1 MKQYCL
7 LFILSFSPLIA
18 SADRN
23 GTYGENIKWTFVT
36 DTHTLTISG
45 TGEMKDNHYTNYPW
59 YAVSTNVQSLIIEDG
74 VTSIGNYAF
83 YLYENLSS
91 VTIGK
96 SMTTIGNDAFWGCFN
111 ISSLRIFDLAS
122 WCEID
127 FRSLESN
134 PLYYPYQEHH
144 FYLNDVEIKNIE
156 IPSGVTSI
164 GNYSFR
170 GFNLITSVI
179 IPNTVFSIGREA
191 FAYCRSLI
199 SVTIGAGVTTI
210 GNDAFYGSDLKK
222 AIWLPNTPPTGY
234 RNVSSKVNYVS
245 SKYEFF
251 YDDQRIYPF
260 LNSIF
265 IVDGIKYVPISP
277 SERTCDVI
285 DCSYNEKVS
294 NINIHSTVTYNGIEM
309 KVIKILPYAFYNNDE
324 VESLICNNAGI
335 IGNYSF
341 CECSNMKSITIG
353 KNATS
358 VGVGVFQDCITLQ
371 SIDIPD
377 EINSLGESIF
387 SGCISLSTI
396 NIGNG
401 IGEIRKHSF
410 KDCKVLETINIPHS
424 VKVIDN
430 YAFEGCIGLKN
441 LIIDNRDEELTLGS
455 NSSLPLFA
463 DCPLD
468 SVYIGGNVTY
478 DTSSGLGYSPF
489 YRNTSLRTV
498 VITDKETEISPNEFY
513 GCTNLQNFSIGDG
526 VTSFGD
532 WAFSGCSSLKSLL
545 FGTQLKTIGKEVF
558 SDCTAVTK
566 IYSKAAT
573 PPTCGVQA
581 LDDINKWNCTLYVPK
596 GSLASYQAADQWKEF
611 FFMEEGA
618 ETSGVTGIL
627 ASDVHVIA
635 DNGEILVSGIDDGTD
650 VVVYSVSGHMVGA
663 SKAKANQAS
672 VFTNIHKGE
681 IVIVKIGDKSVKVV
695 MQ

>member
-1 MKQYCL
+1 MKQYYL
-7 LFILSFSPLIA
+7 LFILFFLPLIA

-23 GTYGENIKWTFVT
+23 GTYGENVKWTFVT

-59 YAVSTNVQSLIIEDG
+59 YAVSTSVQSLIIEDG

-96 SMTTIGNDAFWGCFN
+96 SMTTIGNDAFWGCHN
-111 ISSLRIFDLAS
+111 INSLHIFDLAS

-134 PLYYPYQEHH
+134 PLYSPYKGCH
-144 FYLNDVEIKNIE
+144 FYLNDTEIHNLE

-170 GFNLITSVI
+170 GFNLISVI
-179 IPNTVFSIGREA
+179 IPNTVISIGREA
-191 FAYCRSLI
+191 FAHCRSLI
-199 SVTIGAGVTTI
+199 SVIIGTGVTTI
-210 GNDAFYGSDLKK
+210 GNDAFYDSNLKK
-222 AIWLPNTPPTGY
+222 VIWLPNTPPTGY
-234 RNVSSKVNYVS
+234 RNVSSKVSYASSINY
-245 SKYEFF
+245 
-251 YDDQRIYPF
+251 DLQIIYPF
-260 LNSIF
+260 LSSMF
-265 IVDGIKYVPISP
+265 IVDGIKYVPTSP

-285 DCSYNEKVS
+285 DYSYNEKVS

-309 KVIKILPYAFYNNDE
+309 KVNKILPYAFYNNDD
-324 VESLICNNAGI
+324 VESIFCYNVGI
-335 IGNYSF
+335 IDNYSF

-353 KNATS
+353 KDATS
-358 VGVGVFQDCITLQ
+358 IGEGVFQDCIALQ
-371 SIDIPD
+371 SVDIPD
-377 EINSLGESIF
+377 EINSLGESVF
-387 SGCISLSTI
+387 SGCLSLSTI

-410 KDCKVLETINIPHS
+410 KDCKVLEAINIPHS
-424 VKVIDN
+424 VRVIDN
-430 YAFEGCIGLKN
+430 FAFEGCIGLKY
-441 LIIDNRDEELTLGS
+441 LIIDNRDEELSLGN

-498 VITDKETEISPNEFY
+498 VITDKETEISPNQFY

-532 WAFSGCSSLKSLL
+532 WAFSGCSSLKSLS

-611 FFMEEGA
+611 FFIEEGN
-618 ETSGVTGIL
+618 EP
-627 ASDVHVIA
+627 
-635 DNGEILVSGIDDGTD
+635 
-650 VVVYSVSGHMVGA
+650 
-663 SKAKANQAS
+663 
-672 VFTNIHKGE
+672 TNIQSITSNKKTNTSVYDLNGRRLKKPSKG
-681 IVIVKIGDKSVKVV
+681 INIIDGKKVLNH
-695 MQ
+695 

>member
-96 SMTTIGNDAFWGCFN
+96 SMTTIGNDAFWGCDN
-111 ISSLRIFDLAS
+111 LHSLHIFDLAS

-127 FRSLESN
+127 FGSLESN
-134 PLYYPYQEHH
+134 PSHKGCR
-144 FYLNDVEIKNIE
+144 FYLNDTEIHNLE

-164 GNYSFR
+164 GDYSFM
-170 GFNLITSVI
+170 GCNLISVI
-179 IPNTVFSIGREA
+179 IPNTVISIGRMA
-191 FAYCRSLI
+191 FTHCGLI
-199 SVTIGAGVTTI
+199 SVIIGTGVTSI
-210 GNDAFYGSDLKK
+210 GNDAFYDSNLKK
-222 AIWLPNTPPTGY
+222 VIWLPNTPPTGY
-234 RNVSSKVNYVS
+234 RHVYSQVNYVS
-245 SKYEFF
+245 NKYEFF
-251 YDDQRIYPF
+251 YDNQRIYPF
-260 LNSIF
+260 LSSMF
-265 IVDGIKYVPISP
+265 IVDGIKYVPTSP

-294 NINIHSTVTYNGIEM
+294 NINIHSTVIYNGIEM
-309 KVIKILPYAFYNNDE
+309 NVKDILPYAFYNNDNI
-324 VESLICNNAGI
+324 ESIFFNNVGI
-335 IGNYSF
+335 IDNYSF

-358 VGVGVFQDCITLQ
+358 IGKGVFQDCITLQ
-371 SIDIPD
+371 SVDIPD
-377 EINSLGESIF
+377 EINSLGESAF
-387 SGCISLSTI
+387 SGCFSLSTI
-396 NIGNG
+396 NIGKG
-401 IGEIRKHSF
+401 IGEIRRHSF
-410 KDCKVLETINIPHS
+410 KDCKVLRAINIPHS

-441 LIIDNRDEELTLGS
+441 LIIDNRDEELSLGS

-478 DTSSGLGYSPF
+478 DTSSGSGYSPF

-498 VITDKETEISPNEFY
+498 VITDKETEISPYEFY
-513 GCTNLQNFSIGDG
+513 GCTNLKNFSIGDG

-532 WAFSGCSSLKSLL
+532 WSFSGCSSLKYFA
-545 FGTQLKTIGKEVF
+545 FGSQVATIGKEVF
-558 SDCTAVTK
+558 SDCTAIIK
-566 IYSKAAT
+566 IFSKALTA
-573 PPTCGVQA
+573 PACGSQA
-581 LDDINKWNCTLYVPK
+581 LDDINKWECKLYVPK
-596 GSLASYQAADQWKEF
+596 GCMSVYKAADQWKEF

-618 ETSGVTGIL
+618 DTMEPDYIVGDVNGDGLVT
-627 ASDVHVIA
+627 
-635 DNGEILVSGIDDGTD
+635 ETD
-650 VVVYSVSGHMVGA
+650 VMHIIDKVLGNEPKNFNKEAADVNKDGKINVTDAVM
-663 SKAKANQAS
+663 
-672 VFTNIHKGE
+672 TIE
-681 IVIVKIGDKSVKVV
+681 ICNRGK
-695 MQ
+695 